1 MKAEKLPS
9 GSYRVRITI
18 DGKTYSFTAETEDE
32 AIYKAM
38 AFKTGR
44 ESLKK
49 PKEKT
54 VKQCVL
60 EYIESKENL
69 LSISTIRGYNIIYNN
84 ALTQIQN
91 IKLRDLTEKVLQ
103 QWVNANAATYSAK
116 SLKNQFGL
124 VSSALKQ
131 EKIYLDYNKI
141 LLPKVESKEPVIPD
155 EKQIGQILRIVDG
168 TSVEIPVTIAV
179 TLGLRQS
186 EIAGLK
192 WSDYDGELLNI
203 HSAKVP
209 DKNNKLVYKNSTKS
223 KASKRKLEVEG
234 ILKERLD
241 RAERKSEYISM
252 LLPESVIQTFHSLC
266 DKNGLPRFTMHA
278 LRHAYASEMLAMG
291 VPDKYAMQRMGHSTP
306 NMLKKVY
313 QHLYEDKQKEISK
326 AMSDKYTNLA
336 NDKDK
341 SKDKPNEDLQNNQ

>member
-1 MKAEKLPS
+1 MKAQELPS
-9 GSYRVRITI
+9 GSWRVRITI

-32 AIYKAM
+32 AIYKAS

-44 ESLKK
+44 EKFQK
-49 PKEKT
+49 PKDKS
-54 VKQCVL
+54 VFQCVK

-69 LSISTIRGYNIIYNN
+69 LSISTIRGYYIILDN
-84 ALTQIQN
+84 ALTQIEN
-91 IKLRDLTEKVLQ
+91 VKLCNLSEKVLQ
-103 QWVNANAATYSAK
+103 QWVNANAANYSAK

-124 VSSALKQ
+124 VTSALKQ
-131 EKIYLDYNKI
+131 EKIQLDYNKI
-141 LLPKVESKEPVIPD
+141 LLPKVESKEPLIPD
-155 EKQIGQILRIVDG
+155 EKQIGQILRIVNG

-186 EIAGLK
+186 EIAALK
-192 WSDYDGELLNI
+192 WADYNGEMLNI

-209 DKNNKLVYKNSTKS
+209 DKTHKYVYKDTTKS

-241 RAERKSEYISM
+241 RAERKSEYIST
-252 LLPESVIQTFHSLC
+252 LNPKSVIQTFHSLC
-266 DKNGLPRFTMHA
+266 KRNGLPCFTMHA

-336 NDKDK
+336 NDNTD
-341 SKDKPNEDLQNNQ
+341 QNNIQNDKQ

>member
-1 MKAEKLPS
+1 MKAQELPS
-9 GSYRVRITI
+9 GSWRVRITI

-32 AIYKAM
+32 AIYKAS

-44 ESLKK
+44 EQLKK
-49 PKEKT
+49 PKEKS
-54 VKQCVL
+54 VFQCVK

-69 LSISTIRGYNIIYNN
+69 LSISTIRGYYIILNN
-84 ALTQIQN
+84 ALKAIEN
-91 IKLRDLTEKVLQ
+91 IKICHINEKNLQ
-103 QWVNANAATYSAK
+103 QWVNINAANYSAK
-116 SLKNQFGL
+116 SVKNQFGL
-124 VSSALKQ
+124 VASALKQ
-131 EKIYLDYNKI
+131 EKIYLDYTKI
-141 LLPKVESKEPVIPD
+141 LLPKVESKEPVIPT

-192 WSDYDGELLNI
+192 WSDYDGSLLDI
-203 HSAKVP
+203 HGVKVP
-209 DKNNKLVYKNSTKS
+209 NKDHKLTYKNTTKS

-326 AMSDKYTNLA
+326 AMSDKYLNLA
-336 NDKDK
+336 NDDNEQNNNTQKDK
-341 SKDKPNEDLQNNQ
+341 Q

>member
-1 MKAEKLPS
+1 MKAQKLPS
-9 GSYRVRITI
+9 GSWRVRIMI
-18 DGKTYSFTAETEDE
+18 DGKSMSFTADTEDE
-32 AIYKAM
+32 AVYQAM
-38 AFKTGR
+38 AYKTGR
-44 ESLKK
+44 ERKNK

-54 VKQCVL
+54 VRQCVK

-69 LSISTIRGYNIIYNN
+69 LSISTIRGYYIIYNN
-84 ALTQIQN
+84 ALELIGDV
-91 IKLRDLTEKVLQ
+91 KLSNVNEKVLQ
-103 QWVNANAATYSAK
+103 QWVNANAANYSAK

-124 VSSALKQ
+124 VTSSLKQ
-131 EKIYLDYNKI
+131 DGIHLDYNKI
-141 LLPKVESKEPVIPD
+141 LLPKIENKEPLIPN

-192 WSDYDGELLNI
+192 WSDYNGEFLNI

-209 DKNNKLVYKNSTKS
+209 DKNNKLIYKNRTKS
-223 KASKRKLEVEG
+223 TASKRKLEVEG
-234 ILKERLD
+234 LLKERLD
-241 RAERKSEYISM
+241 RAERKSEFISA

-326 AMSDKYTNLA
+326 AMSDKYSNLA
-336 NDKDK
+336 ND
-341 SKDKPNEDLQNNQ
+341 SK